1 MSQILGYNSPG
12 QPLIYLSLYYFI
24 QTIFRG
30 KTKLTL
36 DSEFITCK
44 FPPFLVY
51 KGRKLAPSFKRHACF
66 EGLLRLHLTW
76 KDTPVKKLKKP
87 IDIYSSILKVIKAQ
101 TSH

>member
-12 QPLIYLSLYYFI
+12 QPLIYLILFYFI

-36 DSEFITCK
+36 DSEFLTCK

-76 KDTPVKKLKKP
+76 KDTPVKKFKKKNNP
-87 IDIYSSILKVIKAQ
+87 SIYIPAS
-101 TSH
+101 